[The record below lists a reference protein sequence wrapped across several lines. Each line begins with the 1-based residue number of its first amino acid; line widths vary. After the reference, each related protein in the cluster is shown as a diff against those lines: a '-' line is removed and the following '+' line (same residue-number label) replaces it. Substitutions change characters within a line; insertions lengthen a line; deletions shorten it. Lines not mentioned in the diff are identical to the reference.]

1 VPRFSLSG
9 NNDSDSDDSA
19 SASEFG
25 DGNRGKSSAGQAETQ
40 ATADAPQR
48 DSRAAALAEVALPAS
63 SSSAAAA
70 AAAAAAVPQPL
81 TLAHAILQVA
91 AEVSPACEIPFS
103 HPSSPHHSRTCTHTS
118 TYGFLQ
124 KKRDACVFVARVFFV
139 AHSSAVSCS
148 SGRPCGRASASG

>member
-1 VPRFSLSG
+1 
-9 NNDSDSDDSA
+9 
-19 SASEFG
+19 
-25 DGNRGKSSAGQAETQ
+25 
-40 ATADAPQR
+40 
-48 DSRAAALAEVALPAS
+48 LAEVALPAS
-63 SSSAAAA
+63 SSAAAAA

-103 HPSSPHHSRTCTHTS
+103 HPSSPHHTRPSHTCTHTS
-118 TYGFLQ
+118 TYGFHQ
-124 KKRDACVFVARVFFV
+124 KKRDACVFVARVFVV